1 MIEVTPEFV
10 IGAILGSN
18 GLFAVVQTLINRHD
32 RKKSSIEEDIEEVK
46 NTIKQMKATD
56 AIVMYSVFSDKI
68 ERVLDKG
75 YADPD
80 DRRDI
85 ENMYERYKANGWNGD
100 MEARVQK
107 VYALPTK
114 RIEKGEANEQ

>member
-1 MIEVTPEFV
+1 MIVTPEFL
-10 IGAILGSN
+10 IGAVLGSN
-18 GLFAVVQTLINRHD
+18 GLFVLIQTLINRHD
-32 RKKSSIEEDIEEVK
+32 AKKSEIQKDIQ
-46 NTIKQMKATD
+46 QMKATE
-56 AIVMYSVFSDKI
+56 AIVMYTVFSDKI
-68 ERVLDKG
+68 ERILDKG

-80 DRRDI
+80 DRRDV

-114 RIEKGEANEQ
+114 RIRKGEKHDKQDV